1 MKRLIF
7 LLLTLLITVPAAAAD
22 VVTDITTP
30 VTISEKGTYRLSGI
44 INGTVIVDAGKSAK
58 VELLLDNVT
67 IDSADSPAVW
77 VKSAEKVTLTLVE
90 GTDNSLT
97 NGGKFSGDEDAALY
111 AKDDLVIDGGGT
123 LIVNSP
129 AGDGI
134 NCRDELVIKDG
145 TLTVSAAS
153 NGIVGKE
160 GLTVGG
166 GIISVNAGNDA
177 LRVKDAGAVL
187 AIKAGLLSLT
197 AGGDGISAGGNLN
210 IENGFFVI
218 VTGGGSAEAEMKQL
232 HNHRAENKAASAD
245 ENALPSAKGLKADGI
260 LTIDDGTF
268 RIDSRDDA
276 LHSNADV
283 IINGGSFD
291 IRSGDDAVHA
301 DRTVTVNGGQID
313 VYLSYEG
320 IEGRDVVV
328 NGGEIRLECTDDGMN
343 AAETSA
349 SEVDAKA
356 PLNPNVTPEIDR
368 TLPSVTIN
376 GGNIYIH
383 SKTDAID
390 ANGNIFI
397 NGGSTVLC
405 GPASGDTQSLDFDGV
420 GIISGGTFIGTGA
433 STWMSQTF
441 SGASQGVITQETRG
455 NADVPLRLT
464 DTEGNLILE
473 TVPAE
478 EYSLVILSAP
488 ELVSGGT
495 YLLNDETV
503 TAK

>member
-1 MKRLIF
+1 MVI
-7 LLLTLLITVPAAAAD
+7 PAAAAD
-22 VVTDITTP
+22 VVTDITAA
-30 VTISEKGTYRLSGI
+30 VTITEKGTYRLSGM
-44 INGTVIVDAGKSAK
+44 INGTVIVDAGKSAG

-77 VKSAEKVTLTLVE
+77 VKSAKKVTLTLVE
-90 GTDNSLT
+90 GTDNSFT
-97 NGGKFSGDEDAALY
+97 NGGKFSGEEDAALY

-145 TLTVSAAS
+145 TLTVTAAS
-153 NGIVGKE
+153 NGIIGKE
-160 GLTVGG
+160 GLTVDG
-166 GIISVNAGNDA
+166 GIITVNAGNDA
-177 LRVKDAGAVL
+177 LRVKDAGAL
-187 AIKAGLLSLT
+187 LTIRAGLLSLT
-197 AGGDGISAGGNLN
+197 SGGDGISAGGDLN

-218 VTGGGSAEAEMKQL
+218 ISGGGSAEAEMKQA
-232 HNHRAENKAASAD
+232 HNHRAGNGIQSAENE
-245 ENALPSAKGLKADGI
+245 ENTLPSAKGLKADGI
-260 LTIDDGTF
+260 LTVEDGTF

-276 LHSNADV
+276 IHANADV
-283 IINGGSFD
+283 NINGGSFD
-291 IRSGDDAVHA
+291 IRSGDDALHA
-301 DRTVTVNGGQID
+301 DKTVTVNGGKID

-320 IEGRDVVV
+320 IEGRAVVI
-328 NGGEIRLECTDDGMN
+328 NGGEIRLECADDGMN

-349 SEVDAKA
+349 SETDPKA
-356 PLNPNVTPEIDR
+356 PFDPKVTAEIDM

-405 GPASGDTQSLDFDGV
+405 GPAGGDTQSLDFDGAA
-420 GIISGGTFIGTGA
+420 IISGGTFIGSGA
-433 STWMSQTF
+433 LTWMSQTF

-455 NADVPLRLT
+455 NADDPLRLT
-464 DTEGNLILE
+464 DTDGNVILE

-478 EYSLVILSAP
+478 AYSLVILSAP
-488 ELVSGGT
+488 ELVSDGT
-495 YLLNDETV
+495 YLLNGETV